1 VACSILAL
9 LHLRGTEFLAPCHGC
24 HSLYTASLITT
35 WYSVNFPDP
44 GSHGIYPKDPYR
56 PARSFL
62 IFLLA
67 IGAALF
73 VVAVAVEEINKQLL
87 YIMEHLL
94 NQSCSKYSKNT
105 IFLKSCEE
113 SVSSIFC
120 IFLLTLL
127 ETAQKIA
134 QD

>member
-1 VACSILAL
+1 
-9 LHLRGTEFLAPCHGC
+9 
-24 HSLYTASLITT
+24 
-35 WYSVNFPDP
+35 
-44 GSHGIYPKDPYR
+44 
-56 PARSFL
+56 
-62 IFLLA
+62 LA

-87 YIMEHLL
+87 YIIEHLL